1 MLLYVLGGIFAGI
14 GVALILGA
22 LLTVSLLI
30 GALVNGMIVLISG
43 TAIDALLARRSRTTA

>member
-14 GVALILGA
+14 GITLIIGA
-22 LLTVSLLI
+22 LLSVSLLI

-43 TAIDALLARRSRTTA
+43 TAIDALLARRNRKTA